1 MQRVVGGVRG
11 EIVERWSPIMG
22 IKREPIF
29 VCGGGGFLGVA
40 CNGNRVARNGKWENR
55 EARHGGARCYGA
67 ASHATVDG
75 AWISHLVVLS
85 RRSLGMLGWRE
96 RVSIRL
102 KELKYDSNQASL

>member
-1 MQRVVGGVRG
+1 
-11 EIVERWSPIMG
+11 MG

-29 VCGGGGFLGVA
+29 VSSVEGVPWVLGVA
-40 CNGNRVARNGKWENR
+40 CNGNRVARNGKWDNC

-67 ASHATVDG
+67 VSHATVDG

-102 KELKYDSNQASL
+102 KELKYDSNQVSQ